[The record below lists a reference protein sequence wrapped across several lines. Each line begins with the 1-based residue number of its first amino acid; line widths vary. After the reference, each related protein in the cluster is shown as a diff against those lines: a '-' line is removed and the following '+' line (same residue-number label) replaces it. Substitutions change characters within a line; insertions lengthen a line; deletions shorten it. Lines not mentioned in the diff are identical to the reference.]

1 MKKPVIELR
10 DVSKEFKMFRNNR
23 DRMLNLIFRIRK
35 VKDVRKGVENL
46 NIKINKGENVAII
59 GASGAGRSVTAKL
72 MSRYLYPTTGKVY
85 IRGKVT
91 ALFDLRSGFVTDFT
105 GRYNL
110 HTQASI
116 LGWSKEEIQQYE
128 QEIIDFAELE
138 DKIDKPLKV
147 YDKGEPGRLGFAIQ
161 TQKKPEILII
171 DNPLI
176 VGNYKSKQKCLE
188 RIEEFRDDPEVT
200 LVFATAMVNLAKRMC
215 SRGIVLDEGRI
226 VFDGY
231 VDDACAFYKR
241 TVLPKIM
248 GKMEAS
254 VEEDEE
260 DPMDELGGDGDGYDD
275 VL

>member
-23 DRMLNLIFRIRK
+23 DRMLNLIFRVRK

-46 NIKINKGENVAII
+46 NIKINKGENVAVI

-72 MSRYLYPTTGKVY
+72 MSRYLYPTSGKVF

-91 ALFDLRSGFVTDFT
+91 TLFDLRSGFVNDFT

-116 LGWSKEEIQQYE
+116 LGWSKDEIQKHE
-128 QEIIDFAELE
+128 QDIIDFAELG
-138 DKIDKPLKV
+138 DKIDKPIKL
-147 YDKGEPGRLGFAIQ
+147 YEKGEPGRLGFSLQ
-161 TQKKPEILII
+161 THLKPEILIV

-176 VGNYKSKQKCLE
+176 VGNYKNKQKCLA
-188 RIEEFRDDPEVT
+188 RIEEFKNDPDVT
-200 LVFATAMVNLAKRMC
+200 LVFCTAMPVLAKRIC
-215 SRGIVLDEGRI
+215 DRGIVLDAGQV
-226 VFDGY
+226 VFDGP
-231 VDDACAFYKR
+231 VDQACAYYKG
-241 TVLPKIM
+241 TILPKVM
-248 GKMEAS
+248 GKIEAA

-260 DPMDELGGDGDGYDD
+260 EPMDDLGGDGDGFDD